1 MVPSVSRRESDA
13 IKQSSNNGSSDSFF
27 SSPGGLL
34 EKVTA
39 TFDTSG
45 DLSKRKNGLFRS
57 LLGYR
62 STEHPSRS
70 QSPHDKNDDPRPASP
85 PRTSTP
91 ASRNVSKGSS
101 PDRLR
106 SSRSS
111 MYESRPNHSQQRQK
125 SESANGDDQPAPR
138 ASSQQSQAYF
148 KFSLEVVDRR
158 PTTIPLDMTLEPPRL
173 PLAAQLLLS
182 TIPSS
187 SSDSQPKNPGRPPS
201 GASRYCGRALAEWT
215 LVVNECQNFFE
226 RRRNEGVAA
235 NKLVETPTLG
245 VESFRRP
252 G

>member
-1 MVPSVSRRESDA
+1 
-13 IKQSSNNGSSDSFF
+13 
-27 SSPGGLL
+27 
-34 EKVTA
+34 
-39 TFDTSG
+39 
-45 DLSKRKNGLFRS
+45 
-57 LLGYR
+57 
-62 STEHPSRS
+62 
-70 QSPHDKNDDPRPASP
+70 
-85 PRTSTP
+85 
-91 ASRNVSKGSS
+91 
-101 PDRLR
+101 
-106 SSRSS
+106 
-111 MYESRPNHSQQRQK
+111 
-125 SESANGDDQPAPR
+125 
-138 ASSQQSQAYF
+138 
-148 KFSLEVVDRR
+148 
-158 PTTIPLDMTLEPPRL
+158 MTLEPPRL